1 MRRFVLDFVDDIE
14 VDLLIE
20 SSIEYIV
27 ERIPQTVESKTRLSI
42 MSDGFDGQKFSSL
55 YLVH

>member
-27 ERIPQTVESKTRLSI
+27 ERIPQTVESKTRLFI
-42 MSDGFDGQKFSSL
+42 MSDGFDGRKFSSL